1 MGNDGLPGETD
12 PRKGSLPPST
22 YLHAP
27 PPYLSFR
34 ALRSDPGILCFCLP
48 TASSEEESLDIS
60 VQRIRVLPPGVPEP
74 CSIPDTGKPVGWAF
88 PLLLKV

>member
-1 MGNDGLPGETD
+1 MMA
-12 PRKGSLPPST
+12 SLEKQTPVRAAFHPPLT
-22 YLHAP
+22 CMPP

-48 TASSEEESLDIS
+48 IASSEEESLDIS

-88 PLLLKV
+88 PPLLKV